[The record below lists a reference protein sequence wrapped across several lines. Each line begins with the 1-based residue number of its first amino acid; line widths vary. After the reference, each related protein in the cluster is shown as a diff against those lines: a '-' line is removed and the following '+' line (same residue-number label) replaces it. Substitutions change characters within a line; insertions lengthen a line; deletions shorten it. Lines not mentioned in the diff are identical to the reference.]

1 MKHTE
6 EMQEQAYSDALRET
20 QGTMVILG
28 SPADGTVL
36 LSRLFFC

>member
-6 EMQEQAYSDALRET
+6 EMQEQAYSDALCET

-28 SPADGTVL
+28 KS
-36 LSRLFFC
+36 C